1 MNTYKNTILEDK
13 KTYIIIMAL
22 AGNITKMTIKNN
34 NYRKVIETG
43 THQQIVLMSLKPKE
57 EIGMEVHKKV
67 DQFIRIEKGIG
78 LAIIGKDKYQKKY
91 KLKDDYFII
100 IPAGTYHNIINI
112 GTDKLKLYSIYAPP
126 NHKPK
131 TINKNKP
138 KND

>member
-1 MNTYKNTILEDK
+1 
-13 KTYIIIMAL
+13 MAL
-22 AGNITKMTIKNN
+22 SGNITKLTLKND

-43 THQQIVLMSLKPKE
+43 SHQQIVLMSLKPKE
-57 EIGMEVHKKV
+57 EIGMEIHKKV
-67 DQFIRIEKGIG
+67 DQFIRIEKGMC
-78 LAIIGKDKYQKKY
+78 LAIIGKGDSQKKY

-112 GTDKLKLYSIYAPP
+112 GTGKLKLYSIYAPP
-126 NHKPK
+126 NHKPN

>member
-1 MNTYKNTILEDK
+1 
-13 KTYIIIMAL
+13 MAL
-22 AGNITKMTIKNN
+22 AGNINKMTIKND

-43 THQQIVLMSLKPKE
+43 SHQQIVLMSLKPKE

-67 DQFIRIEKGIG
+67 DQFIRIEKGIAM
-78 LAIIGKDKYQKKY
+78 AIIGKGENQKIY

-100 IPAGTYHNIINI
+100 IPAGTCHNIINI
-112 GTDKLKLYSIYAPP
+112 GTGKLKLYSIYAPP

-131 TINKNKP
+131 TVQKNKP